1 MQFRKTL
8 LLAGIIGFGLA
19 GAHAAHADWQ
29 RDNGGYGGYDR
40 HDDGHWRHD
49 RDWNRGYY
57 PPPPV
62 YYAPPAYYPPPPVYY
77 APPPP
82 PVFYAPPPVYYAPP
96 PPRYYAPAPIITFGF
111 RP

>member
-1 MQFRKTL
+1 MHLRKSL

-29 RDNGGYGGYDR
+29 RDNGGWQG
-40 HDDGHWRHD
+40 DGHWRHD
-49 RDWNRGYY
+49 HDYRGYY

-62 YYAPPAYYPPPPVYY
+62 YYAPPPVYY

-82 PVFYAPPPVYYAPP
+82 PVYYAPPPVYYAPP
-96 PPRYYAPAPIITFGF
+96 PPRYYAPAPVITFGF